1 VSAGQPAP
9 REDAGGP
16 RTTHGRRTHE
26 RRTHGR
32 GSSRTLFALVVHT
45 VRLQRRGALI
55 WGVVL
60 GLYSAAIVATF
71 PTFGDVEQMD
81 QLMQA
86 YPEGMREAFNIE
98 DMGTPEGFLDSQV
111 FSLAPL
117 ALAFFA
123 ILACAG
129 AIAGA
134 EERGTIDVLLGNPLP
149 RWQLVVGN
157 LLATALS
164 LLGVVAAVGFF
175 TWGTAVLVDVDLP
188 LRTTAEAVINLWP
201 ICLFFG
207 GLALLCSALF
217 HRRALAVAIPGVL
230 LFATYL
236 VDVLGRVSDELED
249 LRPASVFYY
258 YGSAIKGGI
267 DWGNFVGVTLVTILF
282 VLLAVLAFG
291 RRDIYT

>member
-1 VSAGQPAP
+1 
-9 REDAGGP
+9 
-16 RTTHGRRTHE
+16 
-26 RRTHGR
+26 
-32 GSSRTLFALVVHT
+32 
-45 VRLQRRGALI
+45 
-55 WGVVL
+55 
-60 GLYSAAIVATF
+60 
-71 PTFGDVEQMD
+71 
-81 QLMQA
+81 
-86 YPEGMREAFNIE
+86 MREAFNLE

-123 ILACAG
+123 ILACAD

-164 LLGVVAAVGFF
+164 LLGIVAAVGLF

-217 HRRALAVAIPGVL
+217 HRRALAVAIPGVV

-258 YGSAIKGGI
+258 YGSAIKDGI
-267 DWGNFVGVTLVTILF
+267 DWGNFVGVTLVIILF

>member
-1 VSAGQPAP
+1 MSVGQPAT
-9 REDAGGP
+9 REGASS
-16 RTTHGRRTHE
+16 RRA
-26 RRTHGR
+26 HGR
-32 GSSRTLFALVVHT
+32 GSSRTLFALVAHT

-71 PTFGDVEQMD
+71 PTFGDMEQMD
-81 QLMQA
+81 QLMRA

-123 ILACAG
+123 ILASAG
-129 AIAGA
+129 ALAGA

-149 RWQLVVGN
+149 RWQLVVGSF
-157 LLATALS
+157 LATALS
-164 LLGVVAAVGFF
+164 LLGVVVAVGLL
-175 TWGTAVLVDVDLP
+175 TWGTAVLFDVDLS
-188 LRTTAEAVINLWP
+188 LRTTAAASLNLWP

-207 GLALLCSALF
+207 GLALLCSAVS
-217 HRRALAVAIPGVL
+217 HRRSLAIAIPSVV
-230 LFATYL
+230 LFAAYL
-236 VDVLGRVSDELED
+236 VDVLGRVSDDLED
-249 LRPASVFYY
+249 LRPVSVFYY
-258 YGSAIKGGI
+258 YGSAIKDGI
-267 DWGNFVGVTLVTILF
+267 DWGDFAGVTLVALLF
-282 VLLAVLAFG
+282 VLLAALAFS